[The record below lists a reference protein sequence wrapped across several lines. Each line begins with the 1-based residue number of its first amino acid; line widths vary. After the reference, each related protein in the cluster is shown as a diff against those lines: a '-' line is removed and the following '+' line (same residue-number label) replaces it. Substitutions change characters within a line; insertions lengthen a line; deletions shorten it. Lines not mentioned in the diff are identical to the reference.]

1 MKRHILMHRPFLR
14 ELEEQN
20 PPGSLGGD
28 KVQKSIK
35 VAFF

>member
-1 MKRHILMHRPFLR
+1 MKRHILMHGAFLR

-20 PPGSLGGD
+20 SPGSLGGD
-28 KVQKSIK
+28 EVQESIK